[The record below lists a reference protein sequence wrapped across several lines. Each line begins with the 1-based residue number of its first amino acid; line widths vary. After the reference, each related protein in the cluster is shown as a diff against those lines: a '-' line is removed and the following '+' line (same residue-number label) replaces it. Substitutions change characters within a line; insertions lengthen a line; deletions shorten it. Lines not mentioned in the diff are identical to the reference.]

1 MAQQIPLGPE
11 VGADD
16 PQWDEVRDDGTHE
29 LAPDLAYQRLAIVNV
44 VFVGPPGA
52 GAHGNHLRRSR

>member
-11 VGADD
+11 VRADD

-29 LAPDLAYQRLAIVNV
+29 L
-44 VFVGPPGA
+44 
-52 GAHGNHLRRSR
+52 